1 MNETTEVEVVCPK
14 PTLDEQ
20 IVVTVLSGLA
30 GVATHKLIEKGY
42 RFAKAT
48 YLARKAAA

>member
-1 MNETTEVEVVCPK
+1 MDEQTEVVVVK

-20 IVVTVLSGLA
+20 IVVTVVSGLA
-30 GVATHKLIEKGY
+30 GIVTHKLVTQGY
-42 RFAKAT
+42 RFAKAA